1 MSISDYRLD
10 NVVESFEPSSLKEYG
25 TLPVSLK
32 TFYTRRLEA
41 LCMCVGFGDDTASVL
56 DTFNRLLSQWGN
68 IPLNHESGWVSD
80 ISDDNTPIEFSVF
93 ISEGRVQVRV
103 LLETQGEEP
112 TLISYRAAAL
122 AFTEHIE
129 REFGADLTRFRKIQ
143 DIFLPEEMQ
152 GKFALWH
159 SVVFDRG
166 RPPQFKAYFNPQALG
181 EGRAQS
187 LTEAALHRLG
197 MDYAW
202 SSICHTAQRGPYLDE
217 LKYFA
222 LDLKNDEKARVKVY
236 IRHHNASAD
245 DIESACRV
253 AENYTPGEVSNFVRV
268 MSGNRD
274 CLAERAM
281 FTCSAFIESRLKPTA
296 ITVYVPVC
304 AYAQND
310 AVVYQRVYDYLKSHK
325 IDPHAYESLIS
336 GYANR
341 PLEAGVGMQSWIAFR
356 RQGVAQLTIY
366 LATET
371 KKVYPSGSIPAGT
384 PNPYVFSSVESVIQC
399 AATYDLSEHP
409 YIRRLF
415 RENSNSG
422 GIWQLVRNTYEGTS
436 KYFVRWLAMV
446 TARVEDDRIRT
457 LLARQLNEELGNG
470 DINQAHSHLMM
481 SFLEA
486 IDLLRP
492 PEFDESRLDSGR
504 QLGVQ
509 LTKHYMSEDGLE
521 GLGALMAGEN
531 CTNQIIGAV
540 ASFLKTQP
548 YQLDSKKTHWLTQ
561 HNEIESDHAEKSI
574 LLARL
579 VPDTPGNIES
589 VYRGAMGVH
598 TALWRSLDKLYI
610 DNFGA
615 DITFLNEN

>member
-1 MSISDYRLD
+1 MNSSDYRLA
-10 NVVESFEPSSLKEYG
+10 NGIMNFESSSPAEYG
-25 TLPVSLK
+25 TLPISLK
-32 TFYTRRLEA
+32 TFYTHRLEA
-41 LCMCVGFGDDTASVL
+41 LCMSAGFGDDTATVL
-56 DTFNRLLSQWGN
+56 EIFNRLISDWGDA
-68 IPLNHESGWVSD
+68 PLDREPGWVSD
-80 ISDDNTPIEFSVF
+80 ISDDNTPIEFSAV

-103 LLETQGEEP
+103 LLEAQGEEP

-122 AFTEHIE
+122 AFTERIE

-143 DIFLPEEMQ
+143 DIFLPEDMQ
-152 GKFALWH
+152 GRFALWH

-166 RPPQFKAYFNPQALG
+166 QSPQFKAYFNPQIKG
-181 EGRAQS
+181 CGRAQS

-202 SSICHTAQRGPYLDE
+202 SSICSTAQRGPYLDE
-217 LKYFA
+217 IKYFA
-222 LDLKNDEKARVKVY
+222 LDLTDDEKARVKVY
-236 IRHHNASAD
+236 VRHHNASVK
-245 DIESACRV
+245 DIESACTV
-253 AENYTPGEVSNFVRV
+253 AENYTPGEVSNFVRA
-268 MSGNRD
+268 MNGNRD

-304 AYAQND
+304 AYADND
-310 AVVYQRVYDYLKSHK
+310 AVVHQRVCDYLKDRK
-325 IDPHAYESLIS
+325 IDPDAYNSLIS

-341 PLEAGVGMQSWIAFR
+341 PLNAGVGMQSWMAFR
-356 RQGVAQLTIY
+356 QQHAAQLTVY

-371 KKVYPSGSIPAGT
+371 RKVYPNGSIPAAT
-384 PNPYVFSSVESVIQC
+384 PNPYVFSSVESVIRC

-415 RENSNSG
+415 REGSNSG

-486 IDLLRP
+486 LNTLRP

-504 QLGVQ
+504 HLGVQ
-509 LTKHYMSEDGLE
+509 LAKHYMSEDGLE

-531 CTNQIIGAV
+531 CANQIIGAV
-540 ASFLKTQP
+540 ASLLKTQP
-548 YQLDSKKTHWLTQ
+548 YELDSKKIYWLTQ
-561 HNEIESDHAEKSI
+561 HNEIEGDHAEESI
-574 LLARL
+574 ILARL

-589 VYRGAMGVH
+589 VYRGVMGVH
-598 TALWRSLDKLYI
+598 TALWRSLDELYI
-610 DNFGA
+610 DNFRA
-615 DITFLNEN
+615 EI